1 METKNDPLIPTVQP
15 NIKLLHEYTHKRK
28 HVLDCR
34 IDLLHLSTILLTYRC
49 FLISQSGYCILFVC
63 CILHCY
69 QDSCGFISH
78 KVFQIKWKQQD
89 PLILLVQLNIWVLPE
104 AHKRTQSLGRKI
116 DLLLHPS
123 TILSTH
129 RCFLAVERFLW
140 AETKNN
146 PFQVYLFTFQF
157 PVNMISQG
165 GYIVLLELFLSI
177 SSEFLCFFFSHKTL
191 Q

>member
-1 METKNDPLIPTVQP
+1 MQQWLCEEKLVEQLVDKFVKADEDPDMQECIAQTFQDLVLVSTSMFSVHQKTPEIVAR
-15 NIKLLHEYTHKRK
+15 LESEYVVNT
-28 HVLDCR
+28 
-34 IDLLHLSTILLTYRC
+34 
-49 FLISQSGYCILFVC
+49 LFVH
-63 CILHCY
+63 ILQSVC
-69 QDSCGFISH
+69 DFSSFFC
-78 KVFQIKWKQQD
+78 
-89 PLILLVQLNIWVLPE
+89 
-104 AHKRTQSLGRKI
+104 SLGVLAYL
-116 DLLLHPS
+116 LLLHPS

-165 GYIVLLELFLSI
+165 GYIVLLKLFLSI